1 MPTIDLMVFDF
12 DGTLVR
18 SGYDLAASV
27 NHTLEEMGLA
37 ILPNDRIMGYIGDG
51 VKKLIERSLGD
62 AFPAR
67 FDNALSVFMSHYG
80 EHLLDTT
87 DLYPGVIEVLEYF
100 KDKKKVIIT
109 NKLYSYTLKISDKL
123 NITDRFD
130 EIIGMDSSEFKKP
143 DARLLRQMIDKY
155 HTEEQRTVVIGDGH
169 NDVLL
174 AKNAKAISCAVLYG
188 IGRKDK
194 LIELKPDYV
203 CEDIKNLIE
212 LFS

>member
-1 MPTIDLMVFDF
+1 MPVIDLMVFDF

-18 SGYDLAASV
+18 SGCDLAASV
-27 NHTLEEMGLA
+27 NHTLKEMGLA
-37 ILPNDRIMGYIGDG
+37 VLPNDRIMGYIGDG
-51 VKKLIERSLGD
+51 VKKLVERSLGD
-62 AFPAR
+62 ALPAR
-67 FDNALSVFMSHYG
+67 FDDALSVFMSHYG

-109 NKLYSYTLKISDKL
+109 NKLYSYTLKILDGL
-123 NITDRFD
+123 NITNRFD
-130 EIIGMDSSEFKKP
+130 EIIGMDSSEFTKP
-143 DARLLRQMIDKY
+143 DVRLLRQIIDKY

-174 AKNAKAISCAVLYG
+174 AKNAEAISCAVLYG

-194 LIELKPDYV
+194 LLELKPDYV